1 MEEPKKPGKYL
12 VIYMNRLCYNDP
24 ESIYNT
30 FLELK
35 LSLKKHNQITINSYD
50 VYIKSTRYDC
60 ELILDKSYPNPN
72 YKVEVEKYLKDMEE
86 YLKSL

>member
-1 MEEPKKPGKYL
+1 MEEPKKPNKHIPLYL
-12 VIYMNRLCYNDP
+12 NRLCYNNP

-35 LSLKKHNQITINSYD
+35 LSLEKHNQIIINSDD

-60 ELILDKSYPNPN
+60 ELVLDKSYPNPN
-72 YKVEVEKYLKDMEE
+72 FKTELEKYLLDMEE